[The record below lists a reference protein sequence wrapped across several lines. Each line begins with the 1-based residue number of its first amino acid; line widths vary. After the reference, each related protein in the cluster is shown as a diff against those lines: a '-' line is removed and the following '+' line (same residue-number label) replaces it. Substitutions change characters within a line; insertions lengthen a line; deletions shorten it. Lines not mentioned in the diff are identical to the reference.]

1 MVSIVWIIEKNRAW
15 FLDTCVYFVKN
26 LYFDACET
34 LKANA
39 FVYMYDMFEPN
50 VHKMLNEIELQ
61 SAEPNVH

>member
-1 MVSIVWIIEKNRAW
+1 MVSGYFVH
-15 FLDTCVYFVKN
+15 FVKN